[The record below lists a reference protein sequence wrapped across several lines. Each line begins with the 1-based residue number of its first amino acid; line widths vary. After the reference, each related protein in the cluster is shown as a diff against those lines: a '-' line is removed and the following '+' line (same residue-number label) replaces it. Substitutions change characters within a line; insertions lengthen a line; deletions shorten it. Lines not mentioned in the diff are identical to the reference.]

1 MRWPARSLST
11 VSIRTATGSGGGAGA
26 GAGRGDAAGRDR
38 DRGASG
44 RAVRPDSGFRETDL
58 AGCLRDDSGTVPS
71 LAAAGARPDGGL
83 RGSDERPARLPVRF
97 MTLFLLFAPF
107 AGGVALRPAGLEL
120 LRMFA
125 FQR

>member
-38 DRGASG
+38 DRGVSG

-58 AGCLRDDSGTVPS
+58 ADGLRDCSRAGPS
-71 LAAAGARPDGGL
+71 LAAAATRPEGDL
-83 RGSDERPARLPVRF
+83 RGSDERPARLPVTFITR
-97 MTLFLLFAPF
+97 LLPFAPF
-107 AGGVALRPAGLEL
+107 AGGVAPRPAGLEL
-120 LRMFA
+120 LRIVA